1 MSREIGVGVLGLGN
15 VGSGVLKL
23 LHDNATAIE
32 KRLGARVVVKK
43 IAVREAE
50 KRRLVEVDKK
60 LITTSAKAVID
71 DPGVEIVIELIGGEE
86 PAREYVRRAL
96 EQKKSVVTAN
106 KLLLAMHGDE
116 LFDLAERCGRDIYYE
131 AAVCGGL
138 PVIRALREG
147 LASDRVDWFYG
158 IVNGTSNFIL
168 TKMSE
173 EGRAFDEVLRAA
185 QEAGYAEADPALD
198 VDGGDASHKLA
209 ILLMLCFGT
218 RVRLGDIYVE
228 GIRGLEPID
237 FSYADRFGYVVK
249 PLVVG
254 REHADGLEARVHPT
268 MIPKR
273 WLLAGVS
280 GVHNA
285 LYVSSYALG
294 QSMYYGRGAGMMPT
308 AVAVVSDIIE
318 VAMNLLANAAGSL
331 PTRLIRQIAD
341 KPIRDIGLLRSRY
354 YLRFNVVD
362 RPGVLAQLAG
372 ILGEHGISIA
382 QVVQEGASP
391 EQPVQVVVLTHEA
404 QERSV
409 RAALATIDELPVVP
423 SPTRLIRIA
432 E

>member
-1 MSREIGVGVLGLGN
+1 MTREIGVGVLGLGN

-23 LHDNATAIE
+23 LQDNATAIE
-32 KRLGARVVVKK
+32 TRLGAKVVVKK

-60 LITTSAKAVID
+60 LITTSAQAVID
-71 DPGVEIVIELIGGEE
+71 DPGVEIVIELIGGED
-86 PAREYVRRAL
+86 PAREYVRSAL
-96 EQKKSVVTAN
+96 ERKKSVVTAN

-116 LFDLAERCGRDIYYE
+116 LFDLAERTGRDIYYE

-168 TKMSE
+168 TEMMEK
-173 EGRAFDEVLRAA
+173 GRPFDEVLRAA

-218 RVRLGDIYVE
+218 RVKLGDIYVE
-228 GIRGLEPID
+228 GIRSLEPID
-237 FSYADRFGYVVK
+237 FAYAERFGYVVK

-268 MIPKR
+268 MIPRR
-273 WLLAGVS
+273 WLLAGVT

-341 KPIRDIGLLRSRY
+341 KPIRDMGLLRSRY

-372 ILGEHGISIA
+372 ILGDHGISIA

-409 RAALATIDELPVVP
+409 RAALDTIDKLPVVP
-423 SPTRLIRIA
+423 TPTRLIRIA